1 MNLNDQQLVAAAFD
15 GALDKA
21 SFRRLQERLGND
33 PALLALYREHA
44 MLHHSLCE
52 EFEGSQMIGHSVP
65 SVARTPRWVPV
76 IAACAAAVAIFVTAW
91 QWMKPSHPAAVVAGC
106 AFSADAIVK
115 VDDRQALNGSGFAVG
130 SRLSV
135 ERGWVRLNLPQKAV
149 ALVEAPASVVFE
161 AEQVLRFESGRGRL
175 HCPESARGFT
185 VKSGSLVAVD
195 HGTDFGV
202 VSRPGA
208 ADELHVFSGEVAVN
222 AVAGNARAVLHTK
235 EAAAIDS
242 AGALRRMPARE
253 EDFESITPELRVLL
267 EDRFDT
273 GDPIA
278 NRQPV
283 VGSSHWRLEKG
294 TPELKDGHLEGA
306 GFEAFYSLP
315 MDGLT
320 ASRPVLLVT
329 VETVASPSFH
339 TEQWS
344 GVSLYQEGYE
354 HCFFGDC
361 FGPGDDTW
369 GLDMKRRLVPVPTE
383 PPLAGA
389 RTMTL
394 RYDRQNGTV
403 ELFEGESAG
412 SRPLVRRSIPTGL
425 SFDQIRI
432 GAADG
437 ATLAVKKISV
447 RAIQEPPIR

>member
-15 GALDKA
+15 GALDKT
-21 SFRRLQERLGND
+21 SFRRLQDRLLKE

-52 EFEGSQMIGHSVP
+52 EFEGTQMIGHSLP
-65 SVARTPRWVPV
+65 SVGRTPRWVPV
-76 IAACAAAVAIFVTAW
+76 LAACAVAAAGIFFGW
-91 QWMKPSHPAAVVAGC
+91 QWLKPSRPAGAVAGC

-135 ERGWVRLNLPQKAV
+135 ERGWVRLNLPKQAV

-161 AEQVLRFESGRGRL
+161 ADQVLRFESGRGRL
-175 HCPESARGFT
+175 HCPDSARGFT
-185 VKSGSLVAVD
+185 VKSGSLAAVD

-208 ADELHVFSGEVAVN
+208 ADEVHVFSGEVAVD
-222 AVAGNARAVLHTK
+222 AVTGNARAVLHEK
-235 EAAAIDS
+235 EAAAVDS
-242 AGALRRMPARE
+242 AGALKRMPARE
-253 EDFESITPELRVLL
+253 EDFESMTPELRVLL

-273 GDPIA
+273 GGPI
-278 NRQPV
+278 RDRKPV
-283 VGSSHWRLEKG
+283 VGNSQWRLEKG
-294 TPELKDGHLEGA
+294 SPEIKDGHLEGT

-315 MDGLT
+315 MDGIT

-329 VETVASPSFH
+329 VETVESPSFH
-339 TEQWS
+339 TDLWS

-361 FGPGDDTW
+361 FGPEETW
-369 GLDMKRRLVPVPTE
+369 SLDMKRRLVPVPTE
-383 PPLAGA
+383 PRLTGA
-389 RTMTL
+389 RTITL
-394 RYDRQNGTV
+394 RYDRRDGTI
-403 ELFEGESAG
+403 ELHEGENAG
-412 SRPLVRRSIPTGL
+412 NRPLVRKTIQSGL

-432 GAADG
+432 GAGEG
-437 ATLAVKKISV
+437 ATLAVAKISV
-447 RAIQEPPIR
+447 RAVQEPPIR

>member
-33 PALLALYREHA
+33 PSLLALYREHA

-52 EFEGSQMIGHSVP
+52 EFEGSQMIGHSLP

-76 IAACAAAVAIFVTAW
+76 IAACAAAVAILFTAW
-91 QWMKPSHPAAVVAGC
+91 QWMKPSHPAVVMAGC
-106 AFSADAIVK
+106 AFSADAVVK
-115 VDDRQALNGSGFAVG
+115 VDDRQALDGSGFGVG

-161 AEQVLRFESGRGRL
+161 ADQVLRFESGRGRL

-242 AGALRRMPARE
+242 AGALQRMPARE

-273 GDPIA
+273 GEPITG
-278 NRQPV
+278 
-283 VGSSHWRLEKG
+283 GSQWRLEKG
-294 TPELKDGHLEGA
+294 TPELKDGHLEGM

-315 MDGLT
+315 MDGIT

-339 TEQWS
+339 TDQWS

-361 FGPGDDTW
+361 FGPEETW
-369 GLDMKRRLVPVPTE
+369 ALDMKRRLVPVATE

-394 RYDRQNGTV
+394 RYDRRDGTV
-403 ELFEGESAG
+403 ELFEGEGTG
-412 SRPLVRRSIPTGL
+412 SRPLVRRAIQMGL
-425 SFDQIRI
+425 TFDQIRI

>member
-1 MNLNDQQLVAAAFD
+1 MNLNDQQLVVAAFD
-15 GALDKA
+15 GALDPA
-21 SFRRLQERLGND
+21 SFRRLQERLGNE

-52 EFEGSQMIGHSVP
+52 EFEGSQMIGDSVP

-76 IAACAAAVAIFVTAW
+76 LAACAAAVAIIFAGW
-91 QWMKPSHPAAVVAGC
+91 QWLKPSRPAPVMAGC

-135 ERGWVRLNLPQKAV
+135 ERGWVRLNLPQQAI

-161 AEQVLRFESGRGRL
+161 ADQVLRFESGRGRL
-175 HCPESARGFT
+175 HCPEGARGFT

-222 AVAGNARAVLHTK
+222 AVTGTAKAVLHAK

-242 AGALRRMPARE
+242 AGALLRMPARE

-273 GDPIA
+273 GGPISD
-278 NRQPV
+278 RQPV
-283 VGSSHWRLEKG
+283 AGSSRWRLEKG
-294 TPELKDGHLEGA
+294 APQLKDGHLEGS

-339 TEQWS
+339 TPLWS

-361 FGPGDDTW
+361 YGPEETW
-369 GLDMKRRLVPVPTE
+369 ALDMKRRLVPVPTE
-383 PPLAGA
+383 PRLTGP
-389 RTMTL
+389 RTITL
-394 RYDRQNGTV
+394 RYDRRDGTI
-403 ELFEGESAG
+403 ELHEGASAG
-412 SRPLVRRSIPTGL
+412 NRPLVRKTIQQGL

-437 ATLAVKKISV
+437 ATLAVAKISV
-447 RAIQEPPIR
+447 RAIQEPPLR

>member
-21 SFRRLQERLGND
+21 SFRRLQERLGQE

-44 MLHHSLCE
+44 LLHHSLCE

-65 SVARTPRWVPV
+65 SVVRAPRWAPML
-76 IAACAAAVAIFVTAW
+76 AACAAAVAIVFTAW
-91 QWMKPSHPAAVVAGC
+91 QWLKPSPPVPVMAGC

-115 VDDRQALNGSGFAVG
+115 VDDRQALDGSGFALG

-135 ERGWVRLNLPQKAV
+135 ERGWVRLNLPKKAV

-185 VKSGSLVAVD
+185 VKSSALVAVD
-195 HGTDFGV
+195 HGTDFGI

-222 AVAGNARAVLHTK
+222 AVTGTAKAVLHAK
-235 EAAAIDS
+235 EAAAIDR
-242 AGALRRMPARE
+242 AGALQRMPARE
-253 EDFESITPELRVLL
+253 EDFESLTPEIRVLL

-273 GDPIA
+273 GAPLA
-278 NRQPV
+278 NRKPV
-283 VGSSHWRLEKG
+283 AGISHWRLEKG
-294 TPELKDGHLEGA
+294 APQLKDGHLEGS
-306 GFEAFYSLP
+306 GFEAYYSLP
-315 MDGLT
+315 ADGLT
-320 ASRPVLLVT
+320 ASRPVLLFT

-339 TEQWS
+339 TPQWA
-344 GVSLYQEGYE
+344 GFSLYQEGYE

-361 FGPGDDTW
+361 FGSEETW

-383 PPLAGA
+383 PRLTGP

-394 RYDRQNGTV
+394 RYDRRDGTI
-403 ELFEGESAG
+403 ELHEGASTG
-412 SRPLVRRSIPTGL
+412 SRPLVRKTIQSGL
-425 SFDQIRI
+425 SFDQIRM

-437 ATLAVKKISV
+437 ATLAVAKLSV
-447 RAIQEPPIR
+447 RAIQEPPLR

>member
-15 GALDKA
+15 GALDKT
-21 SFRRLQERLGND
+21 SFRRLQDRLLNE

-52 EFEGSQMIGHSVP
+52 EFEGTQMIGRSVP

-76 IAACAAAVAIFVTAW
+76 LAACAVAVAAVFFGW
-91 QWMKPSHPAAVVAGC
+91 QWLKSSRPAPVMAGC

-135 ERGWVRLNLPQKAV
+135 ERGWVRLNLPKQAV

-161 AEQVLRFESGRGRL
+161 ADHVLRFESGRGRL

-195 HGTDFGV
+195 QGTDFGV

-222 AVAGNARAVLHTK
+222 AVTGTARAVLHAK
-235 EAAAIDS
+235 EAAAVDS
-242 AGALRRMPARE
+242 AGALQRMPARE
-253 EDFESITPELRVLL
+253 EDFESVTPELRVLL

-273 GDPIA
+273 GGPIA
-278 NRQPV
+278 DRQPV
-283 VGSSHWRLEKG
+283 VGLSHWRLEKG
-294 TPELKDGHLEGA
+294 SPELKGGHLEGT

-329 VETVASPSFH
+329 VETVESPSFH
-339 TEQWS
+339 TEQWA

-361 FGPGDDTW
+361 FGPEETW
-369 GLDMKRRLVPVPTE
+369 SLDMKRRLVPVPTE
-383 PPLAGA
+383 PRLTGP
-389 RTMTL
+389 RTVTL
-394 RYDRQNGTV
+394 RYDRRDGTI
-403 ELFEGESAG
+403 ELHEGASAG
-412 SRPLVRRSIPTGL
+412 SRPLVRKTIQSGL

-437 ATLAVKKISV
+437 ATLAVVKISV
-447 RAIQEPPIR
+447 RAIQEPPLR

>member
-21 SFRRLQERLGND
+21 SFRRLQDRLGND

-44 MLHHSLCE
+44 MLHHSLSE

-76 IAACAAAVAIFVTAW
+76 IAACAAAVAILLAGW
-91 QWMKPSHPAAVVAGC
+91 QWLKPSHPAPVMAGC

-115 VDDRQALNGSGFAVG
+115 VDDRDALNGSGFAVG

-161 AEQVLRFESGRGRL
+161 ADQVLRFESGRGRI

-222 AVAGNARAVLHTK
+222 AVTGAARTVLQAK
-235 EAAAIDS
+235 EAAAVDS
-242 AGALRRMPARE
+242 AGALQRMPARE

-273 GDPIA
+273 GGPISG
-278 NRQPV
+278 RQPV
-283 VGSSHWRLEKG
+283 VGNSHWRLEKG
-294 TPELKDGHLEGA
+294 TPQLKDGHLEGA

-329 VETVASPSFH
+329 VETVASRSFH
-339 TEQWS
+339 TAQWS

-361 FGPGDDTW
+361 YGSEETW
-369 GLDMKRRLVPVPTE
+369 ALDMKRRLVPVATE
-383 PPLAGA
+383 PPLTGP

-394 RYDRQNGTV
+394 RYDRRDGTI
-403 ELFEGESAG
+403 ELHEGTSAG
-412 SRPLVRRSIPTGL
+412 SRPLVRKTIQSGL

-437 ATLAVKKISV
+437 ATLAVAKISV